1 MYKNIW
7 KKICDINYNAFVYV
21 IFFFRFLNISD
32 NNEINFAWNY
42 FSKDEENENE
52 KKNKNSFLNCT
63 KNSFV
68 FIVFVVVFVL
78 FTPLCYW
85 DFPEIRNI
93 TFHVHLRR
101 ESSVCPAVH
110 FLLFFSCANFTIN
123 AVRIPVNVECVCEFN
138 LIGFLLYQ
146 QAIVPNLYPP
156 RIPASV
162 IRPYNRQW
170 LVFGS
175 INNYIGIA

>member
-1 MYKNIW
+1 MHETIFQRT
-7 KKICDINYNAFVYV
+7 KKMKMKRKIKIAFWTVQK
-21 IFFFRFLNISD
+21 IL
-32 NNEINFAWNY
+32 
-42 FSKDEENENE
+42 
-52 KKNKNSFLNCT
+52 SFLLYLLL
-63 KNSFV
+63 S
-68 FIVFVVVFVL
+68 L
-78 FTPLCYW
+78 YYLPPLCYW

-146 QAIVPNLYPP
+146 QATVPNLYPP